1 MIEAQAKK
9 SEYQLVRIKIKEAKL
24 DLLIRWIEH
33 LLLLCWQAM
42 PRLPTLA
49 RY

>member
-9 SEYQLVRIKIKEAKL
+9 SEYQLVGIKIKEVNL
-24 DLLIRWIEH
+24 DLLIRWKEH
-33 LLLLCWQAM
+33 LFLLCWQAM

-49 RY
+49 GY